1 MPRSF
6 DASVINYES
15 NSWYTSKAT
24 FRIVLVKKPL
34 IYQNLST
41 VKYIY
46 MPVFART
53 TLYLLDTINLYL

>member
-1 MPRSF
+1 MPHNF

-15 NSWYTSKAT
+15 NSWYTSKAS
-24 FRIVLVKKPL
+24 FRIVLIKKPL
-34 IYQNLST
+34 IYLNLST

-46 MPVFART
+46 MPIFART